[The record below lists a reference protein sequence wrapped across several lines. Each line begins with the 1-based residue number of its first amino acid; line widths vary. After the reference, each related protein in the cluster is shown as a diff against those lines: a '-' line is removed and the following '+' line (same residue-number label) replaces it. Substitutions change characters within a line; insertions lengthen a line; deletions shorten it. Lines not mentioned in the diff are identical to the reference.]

1 MLIHTG
7 PERNSCW
14 VALWQSDHAHLHSP
28 DLDSQASGTQ
38 KILLKVWPSHT
49 NHTPLMGR
57 EVDIRTLEFRLG
69 TLINS
74 RLLFAFSL
82 VLNMLAAAELLG
94 LFVGFEAAG

>member
-1 MLIHTG
+1 
-7 PERNSCW
+7 
-14 VALWQSDHAHLHSP
+14 
-28 DLDSQASGTQ
+28 
-38 KILLKVWPSHT
+38 
-49 NHTPLMGR
+49 MGR

-82 VLNMLAAAELLG
+82 VLNMLAAAEVLG